1 MKASR
6 FLCGYRTAPGE
17 PRKCTRHARWMFG
30 ECDEHILALLARW
43 RVPKSTISWFRARF
57 REDPTEAQQA

>member
-1 MKASR
+1 
-6 FLCGYRTAPGE
+6 
-17 PRKCTRHARWMFG
+17 MFG